1 VIYIGFAW
9 GMILGLII
17 GGSLGVLIIAI
28 LTAASKADDEMGA
41 D

>member
-9 GMILGLII
+9 GMIVGLIV
-17 GGSLGVLIIAI
+17 GGSLGVVIIAV
-28 LTAASKADDEMGA
+28 LMAASKADNEMGA